1 MEYKSDFFDP
11 FPDLNKSGKGRKKY
25 SFADDYLS
33 GIDHTNGSGSNGSG
47 NGKSNGDLSND
58 SERNGDADRTPSEH
72 ESEDIEEWPSAPP
85 IDILDSIKGYEM
97 VSFDQTMCPPPLE
110 SFDAQPSASSPSQ
123 ESKDRKIPG
132 EGVEGEVSTCD
143 NVEGIDR
150 SAAQQEE
157 KQPPPPPIIIPEFE
171 SKLTEEQARSAL
183 LTHISDHCCYGKAAA
198 KNMHIKKME
207 CAPAYHYEL
216 QTFSEKRETAWTY
229 AAIRPGYTDMMGG
242 GSLGAVPPLPW
253 EIIEHPT
260 QQFKDE
266 FRLVQVPNTGS
277 TKQCHRCRGS
287 GGMTCRD
294 CNGKGWS
301 RCLNCHGDGWMHD
314 SGGHRERC
322 FYCHHSKHG
331 HGQLDCPKCKS
342 GRGNIYLY
350 LSSFIIEIT
359 SNPWDN

>member
-1 MEYKSDFFDP
+1 MDYRSAFFDDP
-11 FPDLNKSGKGRKKY
+11 ITSSNKPGKDRRK
-25 SFADDYLS
+25 SFTFQDDYLNNVERR
-33 GIDHTNGSGSNGSG
+33 NGSGSNGSGG

-58 SERNGDADRTPSEH
+58 SDKDRDGDRTPSH
-72 ESEDIEEWPSAPP
+72 QESEEMEEDWPSAPP
-85 IDILDSIKGYEM
+85 IDILDHIKGYEM

-110 SFDAQPSASSPSQ
+110 CFDPQPPPFESPSQ
-123 ESKDRKIPG
+123 ENKDG
-132 EGVEGEVSTCD
+132 QNGVEIEGETASCD
-143 NVEGIDR
+143 NADDIAS
-150 SAAQQEE
+150 SASRQQE
-157 KQPPPPPIIIPEFE
+157 KQPPQQQIVIPEFE
-171 SKLTEEQARSAL
+171 SKLTEEQARAAL
-183 LTHISDHCCYGKAAA
+183 ITHIAEHCCYGKAAA
-198 KNMHIKKME
+198 KNMHVKKME
-207 CAPAYHYEL
+207 MAPAFHYEL

-260 QQFKDE
+260 QPFKDE

-277 TKQCHRCRGS
+277 TKQCHRCRGT

-342 GRGNIYLY
+342 GRGI
-350 LSSFIIEIT
+350 
-359 SNPWDN
+359 D

>member
-1 MEYKSDFFDP
+1 MEYKSAFFDP
-11 FPDLNKSGKGRKKY
+11 FPDLDKPGKERKKY
-25 SFADDYLS
+25 SFQDDFLN
-33 GIDHTNGSGSNGSG
+33 GPEHRKGSGSNGSASGGG
-47 NGKSNGDLSND
+47 NGKSNGDLSNGD
-58 SERNGDADRTPSEH
+58 SGDRDDHTPSQH
-72 ESEDIEEWPSAPP
+72 ESEEIEEDWPSAPP
-85 IDILDSIKGYEM
+85 IDILDHIKGYEM
-97 VSFDQTMCPPPLE
+97 VSFDTNMCPPPLE
-110 SFDAQPSASSPSQ
+110 GFDPQPPPISSPSQ
-123 ESKDRKIPG
+123 EIKDRQV
-132 EGVEGEVSTCD
+132 GVEVEVDSGSCD
-143 NVEGIDR
+143 NNLDDIAS
-150 SAAQQEE
+150 SASRQQE
-157 KQPPPPPIIIPEFE
+157 KQEPPPPPLIIPEFE

-183 LTHISDHCCYGKAAA
+183 LTHIADHCCYGKAAA

-207 CAPAYHYEL
+207 CGPAYHYEL

-260 QQFKDE
+260 QPFKDE

-277 TKQCHRCRGS
+277 TKQCHRCRGT

-342 GRGNIYLY
+342 GRGKLLFSVCCI
-350 LSSFIIEIT
+350 
-359 SNPWDN
+359 